1 MITAEISASTLS
13 RPHRAISFSVFL
25 ISGLTLFLLQVFAFN
40 RSNHLFQI
48 CVFVGLPVVF
58 SLITY
63 LLYQNRAEAD
73 ALRKATL
80 SLTQDLHM
88 DSVMRHCCALW
99 KSWSPTLRPA

>member
-63 LLYQNRAEAD
+63 LLYQNRTLNVYWQVFFST
-73 ALRKATL
+73 ALKQ
-80 SLTQDLHM
+80 SHF
-88 DSVMRHCCALW
+88 
-99 KSWSPTLRPA
+99 P